1 MSGPPN
7 PSNTATPAMNDDRR
21 NDRRPD
27 GSPKKKNPTFAIGA
41 FIVVVVL
48 LVIGTILFNAIRE
61 KRQFDEQNAQPDVA
75 SSAKSAVPAIG
86 ASQ

>member
-1 MSGPPN
+1 M
-7 PSNTATPAMNDDRR
+7 TDDR

-27 GSPKKKNPTFAIGA
+27 STRNGAPKKKNPTFGVGA

-48 LVIGTILFNAIRE
+48 LVIGTLAYNAIRE
-61 KRQFDEQNAQPDVA
+61 KRDFDQQNATPSPA
-75 SSAKSAVPAIG
+75 SDARPAVPAIG